1 MKLSTSIVDARS
13 RLGYIHISLSILV
26 YSVISLLSLE
36 RNFEM
41 MLIYGVYSIIIFAAL
56 LLSELRF
63 KGLTL
68 LMVFLVGAFMRLLLP
83 TIQMASE
90 AIGGEKFSYCYDY
103 TDYVF
108 PCAVAMNIYYMMF
121 ILALTKFAKDKNL
134 AIKFDTLFNIPFFN
148 TLVVIIFV
156 IGSLVRLIPDNI
168 TFMDSLRRLL
178 LLLPRASL
186 LLLTFYCAYNKK
198 RSSHVLF
205 KFLIIYEIFY
215 SIFFDFYK
223 GRVMEPIIFYL
234 LYFYM
239 KCRNDGKNVI
249 NAKMIVLL
257 LSSLVFVYLFV
268 FPFITT
274 KRVEA
279 NWDPGTNIAFSSY
292 SNIDIIK
299 QVLSGKSIKYNDN
312 FADESSA
319 HNRQN
324 SIPYN
329 AIFYRAAILEGFN
342 PIMLNAPFSLP
353 VPRWMGGK
361 GSLPSENPGYMAT
374 AYMNNGNFIVNDNE
388 LVYSAGYIG
397 AFASSYFWGGWIAV
411 ILMSIFNGWVIVR
424 VLEFSLRYPKNMFAI
439 LLLLDIVLGAL
450 NCYEEVLDGGF
461 MRARG
466 YLILLI
472 PAAFVNLFGKRKIVI
487 KHKTRNYHE
496 SVN

>member
-1 MKLSTSIVDARS
+1 MRSFLTIVDSRT

-63 KGLTL
+63 RGLTL

-90 AIGGEKFSYCYDY
+90 AMGGEKFSYCYDY
-103 TDYVF
+103 TGYVF

-134 AIKFDTLFNIPFFN
+134 AIKFDTLFSIPFFN
-148 TLVVIIFV
+148 TLVVIIFI

-168 TFMDSLRRLL
+168 TFMDSLRRML

-239 KCRNDGKNVI
+239 KCRNEGKNII
-249 NAKMIVLL
+249 NAKMIILL
-257 LSSLVFVYLFV
+257 VSSLVFVYLFV

-292 SNIDIIK
+292 SNIDIVK
-299 QVLSGKSIKYNDN
+299 QVLSGKSIKYDDN
-312 FADESSA
+312 FEGESSA
-319 HNRQN
+319 NNRQN
-324 SIPYN
+324 SIPAN
-329 AIFYRAAILEGFN
+329 AMFYRAAIIEGFN

-361 GSLPSENPGYMAT
+361 GSLPSENPGYMAA
-374 AYMNNGNFIVNDNE
+374 AYLKNGNFVVSDNE
-388 LVYSAGYIG
+388 GTYSAGYMG
-397 AFASSYFWGGWIAV
+397 AFASSYFWGGWVAV
-411 ILMSIFNGWVIVR
+411 ILMSIFNGWVIVK
-424 VLEFSLRYPKNMFAI
+424 VLEFSLMYPKNMFAI

-450 NCYEEVLDGGF
+450 SCYEEVLDGGF

-472 PAAFVNLFGKRKIVI
+472 PAAFLNLLGKRKIVV
-487 KHKTRNYHE
+487 KHKFHT
-496 SVN
+496 